1 MNLSITAFKSYF
13 LQVGSNPVSGGEEPV
28 NAVKIRKGT
37 FKHVEAELFAYHDT
51 RKEIIRLRNEI
62 LYNRAPN
69 ENVGGG
75 RSNIPGDPTGRAAAA
90 LGSHKQ
96 LNHLESIVE
105 AVEAIYNRLPADKQ
119 RLVNLYY
126 WTKPQL
132 LSWEGIAQKLH
143 VSRKTAFNW
152 RDEIVWA
159 ISDQLGWR

>member
-1 MNLSITAFKSYF
+1 MIEAKVRKS
-13 LQVGSNPVSGGEEPV
+13 
-28 NAVKIRKGT
+28 T
-37 FKHVEAELFAYHDT
+37 FKHVESELFAYHDT

-62 LYNRAPN
+62 MYTRPPN

-75 RSNIPGDPTGRAAAA
+75 RSNIPGDPTGRLATRLATN
-90 LGSHKQ
+90 KQ
-96 LNHLESIVE
+96 LTHLEE
-105 AVEAIYNRLPADKQ
+105 TVEAIESVYNRLPEEKK

-126 WTKPQL
+126 WARPQL

-152 RDEIVWA
+152 RDEVVYA